1 MRVVMSETSKIEVA
15 SVVVMGVGLYAVLK
29 IGLLGALLP
38 GLLIFHVVN
47 LISPLFLRMGLAHD
61 TGRTI
66 ALAVPL
72 LIVTVFVVLGVL
84 EVIDLVT
91 GPDSFVELMHRM
103 AEIVGTSR
111 EFLPTWAQ
119 QYLPSNVGD
128 IEAAGATWLREN
140 AGELGTFGQ
149 NAGRIAFH
157 IVIGMIVGGLVAFYS
172 GTHNPSLGPLAR
184 ALEDRAEFLSNAF
197 RNIVFSQIRIS
208 ALNTFLTAI
217 YLAVIL
223 PIVGINLPLLKT
235 MIAVTFIA
243 GLLPVIGNLISN
255 TVIVIVSLSVGPLV
269 AAGSLAFL
277 VIIHKLEYFVNA
289 RIIGTRIKARAWEL
303 LAAMVVMEAWFGIAG
318 LIAAPIYY
326 AYLKDELKARGLI

>member
-1 MRVVMSETSKIEVA
+1 MSEISKIEIASMIIAGVA
-15 SVVVMGVGLYAVLK
+15 LYAVMQ

-38 GLLIFHVVN
+38 GLLIFHVVHT
-47 LISPLFLRMGLAHD
+47 IAPVFLRLGLNHD

-66 ALAVPL
+66 ALAIPL
-72 LIVTVFVVLGVL
+72 LIVTVAVVFGVL
-84 EVIDLVT
+84 EIVELVA
-91 GPDSFVELMHRM
+91 GPNSFVELLHRM

-111 EFLPTWAQ
+111 EYLPTWAQ
-119 QYLPSNVGD
+119 QYLPTNID
-128 IEAAGATWLREN
+128 ELEAAGAQWLR
-140 AGELGTFGQ
+140 Q
-149 NAGRIAFH
+149 NAGQLGTIGQDAGRVVFH

-172 GTHNPSLGPLAR
+172 GTQNPTLGPLAH
-184 ALEDRAEFLSNAF
+184 ALETRAEFLSNAF

-217 YLAVIL
+217 YLAVVL
-223 PIVGINLPLLKT
+223 PLLGINLPLLKT

-243 GLLPVIGNLISN
+243 GLLPVLGNLISN
-255 TVIVIVSLSVGPLV
+255 TVIVIVSLSVGPVV

-277 VIIHKLEYFVNA
+277 VVIHKLEYFFNA

-303 LAAMVVMEAWFGIAG
+303 LAAMMVMEAWFGIPG
-318 LIAAPIYY
+318 LIAAPVYY